1 MILRSEPI
9 EASPARPN
17 PSLIKL
23 IVRAH
28 LFKTKAFEA
37 AEFGVGASKH
47 AAALQTSATSNA
59 STDESRPDANE
70 RASLDG

>member
-1 MILRSEPI
+1 VTLSVAAQLRRAGKEIILRSEPI

-28 LFKTKAFEA
+28 LFKTTLMEHGANRKF
-37 AEFGVGASKH
+37 AEPARREKLNRS
-47 AAALQTSATSNA
+47 
-59 STDESRPDANE
+59 
-70 RASLDG
+70 